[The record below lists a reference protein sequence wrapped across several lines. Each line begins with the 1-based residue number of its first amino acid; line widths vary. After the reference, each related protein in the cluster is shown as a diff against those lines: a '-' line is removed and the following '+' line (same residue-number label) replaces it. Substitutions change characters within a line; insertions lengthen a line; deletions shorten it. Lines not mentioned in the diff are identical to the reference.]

1 MKLVNALLIGLMFVS
16 PLSHSDDETSTLSS
30 FSWLQNVTQ
39 QQDKIRTYLERQNQH
54 AQQSLMASQ
63 SLRDELLSEW
73 ARTPQ
78 TGSEPWLARDGR
90 EFLQTRVNGERV
102 LSVRKA
108 VSEQEAVREKEAGS
122 EKASTLLNI
131 EARAAEHVYYQLG
144 TWSLSPNGQWLAIA
158 EDNHGEEDYRIVLIN
173 RQSGQADIIAT
184 GADASVIWSP
194 NNQQLY
200 YVGKE
205 AKTARPSQLFRHEIG
220 TTGGDSLV
228 YEEVDPA
235 WLLSVYRASHTDTAI
250 VQVNNESSTEQ
261 RLLRLND
268 GSLSAPLKARQPDVE
283 YYLDKT
289 DDALWMLSNHQGTK
303 QFYRTAVATPNDWH
317 VVYAAEPGAELN
329 TFYLFEDGIVL
340 TQQYEGEQWFI
351 LLNTDGE
358 RVVKQPLA
366 AQGQVAWF
374 ARGGDYASN
383 QLFIRSMSLVQP
395 PRWEALDLK
404 SGTRREVSA
413 DHYPDFDASRYHS
426 ERLYVG
432 PHRIP
437 VTLAYRKDALTPS
450 SPVVLYGYG
459 AYGFTMK
466 PYFMPQTVSLMD
478 RGVIYAIAHVRGGG
492 YYGATWHQ
500 AGSGM
505 NKKHGIQ
512 DFIDVAKAMGRY
524 QDGQRAV
531 AAVGSS
537 AGGTLIAAALNQA
550 PAAFAA
556 ASLNVPFVDVL
567 GSMANPALPLTAQ
580 QYQEWGNP
588 AQSDQREVMQ
598 GYDPL
603 RNIQQKPYPP
613 MLVRVGWDDQR
624 VPFWEGAQYLSHLAA
639 TSTRSGPY
647 LLLTDFSRGHQADA
661 RHGLTQQATDYAF
674 LLHQLKRVN

>member
-16 PLSHSDDETSTLSS
+16 PLSHSDDETDTLSS
-30 FSWLQNVTQ
+30 FSWLQDVTQ
-39 QQDKIRTYLERQNQH
+39 QQDKIRAYLERQNQH

-63 SLRDELLSEW
+63 SLRDELLNEW
-73 ARTPQ
+73 QRTPQ
-78 TGSEPWLARDGR
+78 TGSKPWLARDGR

-102 LSVRKA
+102 LRMRK
-108 VSEQEAVREKEAGS
+108 AGS
-122 EKASTLLNI
+122 EQGSLLLNI
-131 EARAAEHVYYQLG
+131 EARAAEHAYYHLG
-144 TWSLSPNGQWLAIA
+144 SWSLSPNGQWLAIA
-158 EDNHGEEDYRIVLIN
+158 EDIHGEEDYRIVLIN
-173 RQSGQADIIAT
+173 RQSGQTDIIAT
-184 GADASVIWSP
+184 EADASVIWSP
-194 NNQQLY
+194 DNQQLY

-205 AKTARPSQLFRHEIG
+205 AKTARPYQLFRHEIG
-220 TTGGDSLV
+220 TTGGDTLV

-261 RLLRLND
+261 RLLRLNES
-268 GSLSAPLKARQPDVE
+268 SLSAPLKARQPGVE
-283 YYLDKT
+283 YYPDKT

-303 QFYRTAVATPNDWH
+303 QLYRAAIATPNDWH
-317 VVYAAEPGAELN
+317 VVYAAESGAELN

-340 TQQYEGEQWFI
+340 TQQQKGEQWFV
-351 LLNTDGE
+351 LLNADGE

-404 SGTRREVSA
+404 SGTRREVSV

-512 DFIDVAKAMGRY
+512 DFIDVAKAMRRY

-537 AGGTLIAAALNQA
+537 AGATLVAAALNQA

-567 GSMANPALPLTAQ
+567 GSMSDPELPLTAQ

-588 AQSDQREVMQ
+588 AKSDQREVMQ